1 MARTLLCATVTGS
14 TMSELIAAR
23 DAAAAADMVELRLDG
38 VLDLDVAGALRGRR
52 KPVVV
57 TCRPVWEG
65 GRFDGSED
73 ARVAVLSRALALDA
87 EYVDIEWRALSTSKR
102 LEELLRLH
110 RPRVLV
116 SMHDF
121 AGVPNDLLA
130 RVRTMRSAGA
140 ALVKVAVTAAR
151 LTDTLPLLDIARAG
165 DAVVVAMGDPGVPS
179 RLLAA
184 RYGSRWTY
192 AGDGIAPG
200 QIPAERMVGQ
210 YGFRRV
216 GPGTRLFG
224 VVGTNA
230 MHSLSPALHN
240 AAFEAGGLDAVYVP
254 LPTASFDDFLTYAD
268 AIGIEGASV
277 TIPFKR
283 DALRAADDADA
294 RTRRV
299 GAANTLRRVQR
310 GEQGAVRQ
318 EHGASQA
325 WEATNTDID
334 GFLEPL
340 DAALHIPLRDL
351 RVSVLGAGG
360 AARAVVVALQSRGAR
375 VTIHARREEQA
386 REVASELRAAVGP
399 WPPRP
404 GSWDVLVNCTPLG
417 SAGLPEVSPMAGEP
431 LAGLLVYDLTYGAGE
446 SRLLR
451 EARAA
456 GTRTLDG
463 LPMLV
468 AQAERQFEWWI
479 GQPPRAGVME
489 AAARQ
494 RLDGADSGAR
504 PRSSML
510 AVALGAGSWA
520 LGAWV

>member
-1 MARTLLCATVTGS
+1 MARTLLCETVTGT
-14 TMSELIAAR
+14 TMAELVAAR
-23 DAAAAADMVELRLDG
+23 DAAVAADMVELRLDG
-38 VLDLDVAGALRGRR
+38 VRDLDVAGALRGRR

-57 TCRPVWEG
+57 TCRPVWDG
-65 GRFDGSED
+65 GRFDGPEE
-73 ARVAVLSRALALDA
+73 AREAVLGQALDLDA
-87 EYVDIEWRALSTSKR
+87 EFVDVEWRALSGSKR
-102 LEELLRLH
+102 LGELVRRH
-110 RPRVLV
+110 APRILL

-121 AGVPNDLLA
+121 AGVPGDLAQRA
-130 RVRTMRSAGA
+130 RAMRSSGAG
-140 ALVKVAVTAAR
+140 LVKVAVTAAR
-151 LTDTLPLLDIARAG
+151 LTDTLPLLDIARGG
-165 DAVVVAMGDPGVPS
+165 DAVVVAMGEPGVPS

-192 AGDGIAPG
+192 AGDGVAPG
-200 QIPAERMVGQ
+200 QVPAERMIGE

-216 GPGTRLFG
+216 GPDTRLFG
-224 VVGTNA
+224 VVSTNA

-240 AAFEAGGLDAVYVP
+240 AAYEAAGLDAVYVP
-254 LPTASFDDFLTYAD
+254 LPAASFDDFLAYAD

-283 DALRAADDADA
+283 DALRAAGDADA

-299 GAANTLRRVQR
+299 GAANTLRREPAGKGGR
-310 GEQGAVRQ
+310 SPLGSGESR
-318 EHGASQA
+318 A

-340 DAALHIPLRDL
+340 DTTLGVPLRDL

-375 VTIHARREEQA
+375 VTLHARREEQA
-386 REVASELRAAVGP
+386 RETAGELGVAAGP

-417 SAGLPEVSPMAGEP
+417 GAGLRDVSPMAGEP
-431 LAGLLVYDLTYGAGE
+431 LAGLLVYDLTYGTGE

-456 GTRTLDG
+456 GTRSLDG
-463 LPMLV
+463 LPMLL
-468 AQAERQFEWWI
+468 AQAERQFEWWT
-479 GQPPRAGVME
+479 GQRPPAGVME
-489 AAARQ
+489 AAARR
-494 RLDGADSGAR
+494 RLDAPKAR
-504 PRSSML
+504 QSNTATLAGRSL
-510 AVALGAGSWA
+510 
-520 LGAWV
+520 